1 MKNLFLLFTLVFTSL
16 TIQAQKYDYTDSQI
30 KNTFGEVLRDA
41 GKYALM
47 EMRPTA
53 TVNRAKILRTK
64 NDTRENGGD
73 IKARIEVT
81 WTTAFTGRTRT
92 HINDV
97 WLNIDGD
104 NVYFT
109 KYKIYT
115 DDHNVEILNRTNVT
129 MNKLVGSFNS
139 GTAHDDF

>member
-1 MKNLFLLFTLVFTSL
+1 LTFFLTSQS
-16 TIQAQKYDYTDSQI
+16 IQAQKYDYTESQI
-30 KNTFGEVLRDA
+30 KNTFGELLRDA
-41 GKYALM
+41 GKYALQ

-53 TVNRAKILRTK
+53 SVNRAKIVRVK
-64 NDTRENGGD
+64 NDSRDNGGD

-92 HINDV
+92 HLNDV
-97 WLNIDGD
+97 WLKIDGD

-109 KYKIYT
+109 KYKMHS

-129 MNKLVGSFNS
+129 MKKLVGSFSS
-139 GTAHDDF
+139 GSADDDDF

>member
-1 MKNLFLLFTLVFTSL
+1 MKNLLITLSLSLFCFSL
-16 TIQAQKYDYTDSQI
+16 AAQKFDYTESQI
-30 KNTFGEVLRDA
+30 KNTFGELLRDA

-53 TVNRAKILRTK
+53 TVNRSKIVRVK

-92 HINDV
+92 HVNDV
-97 WLNIDGD
+97 WLSIDGN
-104 NVYFT
+104 NVNFT
-109 KYKIYT
+109 KYKMYT
-115 DDHNVEILNRTNVT
+115 DDHNVEILNRTNVK
-129 MNKLVGSFNS
+129 MNKLVGTFTS
-139 GTAHDDF
+139 GSETDDF